1 MIIMIMKCSHPCQIY
16 RKIMIVI
23 IFCSERD
30 SGIGGITIGP
40 VARSR
45 GSNGDMIIGNH
56 DEKDGDGDHR

>member
-1 MIIMIMKCSHPCQIY
+1 MIIMIMKFSHPCQIY
-16 RKIMIVI
+16 MKNM

>member
-1 MIIMIMKCSHPCQIY
+1 
-16 RKIMIVI
+16 MIVI

-56 DEKDGDGDHR
+56 DGNDGDGDGDGDQR